1 MGDGQDRQDAADGV
15 GVPEGPPPAEPV
27 AIAPEPPA
35 VEDSVPETLFPDDA
49 SLTGAIASLE
59 APEPQPVSSGS
70 EAAAGGPAP
79 SAATDAPDAFGAT
92 AVDPEIA
99 APQADLEPAAE
110 THPVMVASAVAV
122 TSDAAME
129 NTETEPATANAVV
142 AETETAAEPSESL
155 DDIAPGTVGGE
166 QAAIEDARD
175 IALPDDRPGVPIWPF
190 VAYFAAWVVFAGLL
204 VWQFMQTPA
213 GMPLYELTIYGPSI
227 LVGLV
232 LTVMGPLIAIA
243 VWFVVW
249 LTRPGA
255 RAGLFSR
262 CLILG
267 AVATL
272 GGVAVWLVALGVVD
286 MLRLGRLL

>member
-1 MGDGQDRQDAADGV
+1 MGEGQDRQDAVEGV
-15 GVPEGPPPAEPV
+15 NVPGGPPPAEP
-27 AIAPEPPA
+27 AAA
-35 VEDSVPETLFPDDA
+35 ASDSPTTGGSATEALFADDA
-49 SLTGAIASLE
+49 GLTGAIASLE
-59 APEPQPVSSGS
+59 APEPPLVAQGT
-70 EAAAGGPAP
+70 G
-79 SAATDAPDAFGAT
+79 AATAESAPATVPAEVAPDASGA
-92 AVDPEIA
+92 AEVNPEIQ
-99 APQADLEPAAE
+99 APQADLEAAANSEIAESEPAA
-110 THPVMVASAVAV
+110 
-122 TSDAAME
+122 SDAGAQTGAA
-129 NTETEPATANAVV
+129 TET
-142 AETETAAEPSESL
+142 SESL

-166 QAAIEDARD
+166 QAAIEDAGD
-175 IALPDDRPGVPIWPF
+175 IGLPDDRSGVPIWPF
-190 VAYFAAWVVFAGLL
+190 IVYFAAWVVFAALL

-232 LTVMGPLIAIA
+232 LTVLGPLVAIA
-243 VWFVVW
+243 VWLVVW